1 MVDTQQTAGTKQ
13 TRFAEREQQDG
24 EVVIMAKANANALE
38 DPVSTVLKGDPA
50 LKLNLDYYNIPE
62 SQLKMSNDKNA
73 ILNCKLS

>member
-24 EVVIMAKANANALE
+24 EVVIMAKANALE
-38 DPVSTVLKGDPA
+38 DPISTVLKGDPA

-62 SQLKMSNDKNA
+62 SQL
-73 ILNCKLS
+73 